1 MDIIFEELNIDKLS
15 ERINTI
21 FNKLKRE
28 IEVLQKADNR
38 QQTEKGNREL
48 KTLTT
53 DFQQLVQYSRNL
65 MLNKQSDSIKAI
77 ANKIDR
83 IWRKEIYPLIIEY
96 DKCVDVFNIKHGTHL
111 KHISDRT
118 GNEVLKSVR
127 TYFNY

>member
-15 ERINTI
+15 ERVNII
-21 FNKLKRE
+21 LNKLKRE
-28 IEVLQKADNR
+28 IEILQKTNNR

-65 MLNKQSDSIKAI
+65 MLSNQPDNIKTI
-77 ANKIDR
+77 ANKVDR
-83 IWRKEIYPLIIEY
+83 IWRKEVYPLIVEY
-96 DKCVDVFNIKHGTHL
+96 DKCVDNFNTKYGTHL

-118 GNEVLKSVR
+118 GNKVLKSIE